1 MYFQSLF
8 TLHYFNIKVILYLV
22 TLSILTLYS
31 GKYNLIYMILI
42 FFTTL
47 IGFYYVLP
55 CPDNIP
61 YGFNISKGFD
71 FDYMITLF
79 IVFLYAF
86 YMTFIPANF
95 YTKSKPKGFIKH
107 FIYNTTTYSIILTLM
122 YYFNSSLLNYNFNVG
137 CLIH

>member
-1 MYFQSLF
+1 
-8 TLHYFNIKVILYLV
+8 
-22 TLSILTLYS
+22 
-31 GKYNLIYMILI
+31 MILI
-42 FFTTL
+42 FFTTI

-61 YGFNISKGFD
+61 YGFNISQGFD

-95 YTKSKPKGFIKH
+95 YTKSKPKGFIKQ
-107 FIYNTTTYSIILTLM
+107 FIYNTTTYSIIKRNKSNV
-122 YYFNSSLLNYNFNVG
+122 NSSLLNYNFNVG